1 MRYNNGTASIIPA
14 PRNVHH
20 NLFLGTYNSQENM
33 DNDVSAGANH
43 QSSSDIGD
51 ILVYHIILPLPVLLV
66 TLQDGS
72 AYYHT
77 HDNVFIYGDNGLK
90 SNFGGHDN
98 VHTKNIYAYVGT
110 CFYGNPCRSCATP
123 AVFSNATFTEVKAS
137 TPSQRRTHLNRSCY
151 TSIERLYH

>member
-1 MRYNNGTASIIPA
+1 MGRPGDHGPLNSWDRIPYITTMRYNNGTASIIPA

-90 SNFGGHDN
+90 SDFGG
-98 VHTKNIYAYVGT
+98 
-110 CFYGNPCRSCATP
+110 SAT
-123 AVFSNATFTEVKAS
+123 
-137 TPSQRRTHLNRSCY
+137 
-151 TSIERLYH
+151 